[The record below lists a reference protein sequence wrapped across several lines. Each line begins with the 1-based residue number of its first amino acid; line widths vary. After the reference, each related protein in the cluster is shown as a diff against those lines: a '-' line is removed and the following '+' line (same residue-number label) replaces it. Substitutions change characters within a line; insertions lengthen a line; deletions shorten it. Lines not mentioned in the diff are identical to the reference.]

1 MPPQGLRGPR
11 RSWRA
16 SWLEPRPL
24 PAPAA
29 LGGDG
34 GFGLR
39 LQEGRGQ
46 LGLPPWYLDTSHTG
60 ISRRPR
66 CPDAGRSPFALGGPA
81 LLSPRWGFRAR
92 SQHWAW
98 GRHGHTRDTGIRR
111 CSRAEAAEDDPAC
124 AGLSLSVRRQ
134 QWWQATFGAYRVLG
148 TVLGS
153 HSFVTKH
160 HDVGATISLLLEAK
174 ERLREVKRR
183 PQGHTASKGWV
194 WDLNLGNPALEKLQ
208 RCPP

>member
-1 MPPQGLRGPR
+1 MAL
-11 RSWRA
+11 A
-16 SWLEPRPL
+16 SVCRKAEVSSASRPGIWTPATLEYPGVRDALTLAEAPL
-24 PAPAA
+24 PWAA
-29 LGGDG
+29 
-34 GFGLR
+34 R
-39 LQEGRGQ
+39 LCSHRG
-46 LGLPPWYLDTSHTG
+46 
-60 ISRRPR
+60 
-66 CPDAGRSPFALGGPA
+66 
-81 LLSPRWGFRAR
+81 WGFRAR

-124 AGLSLSVRRQ
+124 AGLSLSVRCQ

-160 HDVGATISLLLEAK
+160 HDIGTTISLLLEAK

-194 WDLNLGNPALEKLQ
+194 WDLNPGNPALEKLQ